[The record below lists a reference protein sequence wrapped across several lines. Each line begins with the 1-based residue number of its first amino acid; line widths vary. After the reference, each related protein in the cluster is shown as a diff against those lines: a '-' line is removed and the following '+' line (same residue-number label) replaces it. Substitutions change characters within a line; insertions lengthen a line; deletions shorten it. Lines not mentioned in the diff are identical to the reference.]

1 MFRYL
6 CNDCGFTG
14 YEREFIIPPF
24 TEMSFLTCP
33 RCVSVDVKKKT
44 SGLDVY
50 FLSSLLAFAL
60 ALAAYLIMF
69 FGWGIVYP
77 GDVFLVVLLAASL
90 NYLVA
95 FGIFIVETLKKL

>member
-14 YEREFIIPPF
+14 YEREFIVPPF

-50 FLSSLLAFAL
+50 FLSSLTAFAL

-69 FGWGIVYP
+69 FGCGIVYP
-77 GDVFLVVLLAASL
+77 GVGFLVVLLAVSL